1 MEFIEQCEYNHEY
14 NFELNDLYLSSD
26 SITERMSIE
35 CNPDDNQLYTEFDTN
50 NPMELDDYDE
60 TSEELFQSDY
70 LIGYEYEETLDI
82 TNQIANIN
90 LVSKNNLS
98 NQMEAD

>member
-1 MEFIEQCEYNHEY
+1 MEFIEPNEYNHEY

-26 SITERMSIE
+26 SMERMSIE
-35 CNPDDNQLYTEFDTN
+35 CNPEDNQLDTEFDTN

-82 TNQIANIN
+82 TNQMENIN
-90 LVSKNNLS
+90 LVSNNNLP
-98 NQMEAD
+98 NQMESD

>member
-1 MEFIEQCEYNHEY
+1 MEFIEPDEY

-26 SITERMSIE
+26 SIDERMSIE

-60 TSEELFQSDY
+60 TSEELFKSDN
-70 LIGYEYEETLDI
+70 LSGYECDGTLDI

-90 LVSKNNLS
+90 LVSNNNLA
-98 NQMEAD
+98 NQMESD